1 MVPVFAPLRFG
12 SMQFSPIRTQSVAQA
27 LVVDLGHSIGSRS
40 WLLGCLGLSCA
51 IASLVALGS
60 LSPALRDPSQTLVAR
75 RPIPFTM
82 AAAIGPL
89 KAGAMSG
96 WHMPMTHLAKPLKE
110 FPEKPRIELAFISH
124 GQSSVASLLKR
135 ASASKNDL
143 KAAEAAIRKSGA
155 PLSVYEETDS
165 HIVMGRRETKRV
177 PRPLET
183 LVYRA
188 DFDTRVELA
197 RTGDGFDAQAIDIP
211 VIDSPK
217 ALSVRVGSSIYSSA
231 RRAGVP
237 QRVVASLVSAL
248 RYSVDFER
256 DVNASDMMTVVF
268 DRQVTDDGL
277 VRTGELQHVSLNL
290 NERDKPVELLRF
302 TPAGERT
309 EFFYPDGISVR
320 ALLMK
325 TPIDGARQTSGFGF
339 RLHPIL
345 GYSRMHQGADFAAPS
360 GTPIQAAG
368 VGTVLHAGWH
378 GGHGKTV
385 IVQHQNGLRT
395 LYAHMSS
402 IAVAAG
408 QRVAQGQSIGAVGS
422 TGLSTGPHLHY
433 EIHLNGRP
441 VNPNDTKLPT
451 GRKLQGRDL
460 ESFRAL
466 LAKVRAIQ
474 PDFAARV
481 EKAAAKKG

>member
-1 MVPVFAPLRFG
+1 MGRTISHLRFNIT
-12 SMQFSPIRTQSVAQA
+12 SPHA
-27 LVVDLGHSIGSRS
+27 LMVDLGHNIGSPS
-40 WLLGCLGLSCA
+40 WLLGTLGLSCA
-51 IASLVALGS
+51 VSALLGLGTLGPALPGSTLALVALK
-60 LSPALRDPSQTLVAR
+60 PA
-75 RPIPFTM
+75 PFTM

-89 KAGAMSG
+89 QSGADSG

-110 FPEKPRIELAFISH
+110 FPEKPRIELAFQTKGEST
-124 GQSSVASLLKR
+124 VASLLKR
-135 ASASKNDL
+135 SSASKVDL
-143 KAAEAAIRKSGA
+143 KRAEAAIRKSGA
-155 PLSVYEETDS
+155 PLSVYQDTDS
-165 HIVMGRRETKRV
+165 YIVMGQRETRRV

-188 DFDTRVELA
+188 DFDTRVELT
-197 RTGDGFDAQAIDIP
+197 RTGDGFAAQTIKIPMRDA
-211 VIDSPK
+211 PK
-217 ALSVRVGSSIYSSA
+217 VQSVRVGSSIYASA
-231 RRAGVP
+231 KRAGVP

-268 DRQVTDDGL
+268 DRQITEDGL
-277 VRTGELQHVSLNL
+277 VRTGELQHVSLDL
-290 NERDKPVELLRF
+290 GERDKPVELLRF
-302 TPAGERT
+302 APTGERT
-309 EFFYPDGISVR
+309 EFFYPDGMSVR

-325 TPIDGARQTSGFGF
+325 TPVDGARQTSGFGF

-385 IVQHQNGLRT
+385 ILQHQNGLRT

-402 IAVAAG
+402 IAVTAG
-408 QRVAQGQSIGAVGS
+408 QRVAQGQNIGAVGS

-433 EIHLNGRP
+433 EIHLAGRP

-451 GRKLQGRDL
+451 GRKLQGNEL
-460 ESFRAL
+460 ETFRAL

-474 PDFAARV
+474 PDFAAKV
-481 EKAAAKKG
+481 EKAATKKG